1 VTAPAQS
8 QRPPAQSQQPPAAT
22 PDAEESARIELV
34 RVRVWDLPVRLVHWL
49 IVFSILVL
57 SVTGFL
63 IGDPVFRFAGTSYWV
78 TWDKAIHMVTAY
90 IFIALILARVIWMF
104 RSPNRW
110 CRWTEWIPTTKAR
123 WSLLV
128 PSLRYYLFL
137 DREGPP
143 VVGHNPLAGMAYTVL
158 YLMFGIEILTGVTL
172 WGVQGEGWAASLTGW
187 LIPLV
192 SLQTIRFIHHM
203 IMWLIVAFLVHH
215 VYSAMLLDRVE
226 KSGVN
231 SSIFSGFKFLPKDR
245 L

>member
-1 VTAPAQS
+1 MTAPAQTP
-8 QRPPAQSQQPPAAT
+8 RPPAAPPG
-22 PDAEESARIELV
+22 AEEAGTVELV

-63 IGDPVFRFAGTSYWV
+63 IGGPAVLHPASSLDWI
-78 TWDKAIHMVTAY
+78 TWEKTIHMFTAY
-90 IFIALILARVIWMF
+90 VFIALILARICWMF
-104 RSPNRW
+104 LSPNRW

-123 WSLLV
+123 VRLLI

-143 VVGHNPLAGMAYTVL
+143 VVGHNPLAGLAYTLL
-158 YLMFGIEILTGVTL
+158 YLMFGVEILTGVAL
-172 WGVQGEGWAASLTGW
+172 WGVQGESWAATGTGW
-187 LIPLV
+187 LLV
-192 SLQTIRFIHHM
+192 LVPLQTIRFIHHV

-226 KSGVN
+226 ASGVN

>member
-1 VTAPAQS
+1 MTAPAQTP
-8 QRPPAQSQQPPAAT
+8 RPPAAPPGAGEAGT
-22 PDAEESARIELV
+22 VELA

-63 IGDPVFRFAGTSYWV
+63 IGDPVLRLANGSDWV
-78 TWDKAIHMVTAY
+78 TWDKAIHEVTAY

-110 CRWTEWIPTTKAR
+110 CRWTEWIPTSKAR
-123 WSLLV
+123 WRLLV

-137 DREGPP
+137 DREAPP
-143 VVGHNPLAGMAYTVL
+143 VIGHNPLAGLAYTVL
-158 YLMFGIEILTGVTL
+158 YLMFGVEILTGVTL
-172 WGVQGEGWAASLTGW
+172 WGVQGEGWASSLTGW
-187 LIPLV
+187 LIPV
-192 SLQTIRFIHHM
+192 FGLQPIRLIHHL

>member
-1 VTAPAQS
+1 MTAPAQAP
-8 QRPPAQSQQPPAAT
+8 QPAPGADADQAART
-22 PDAEESARIELV
+22 ELV

-49 IVFSILVL
+49 IVVSIAVL
-57 SVTGFL
+57 GVTGFL
-63 IGDPVFRFAGTSYWV
+63 IGDPVLDLGGDKDWV
-78 TWDKAIHMVTAY
+78 TWDKTIHMVTAY
-90 IFIALILARVIWMF
+90 IFIALILARVIWLF

-110 CRWTEWIPTTKAR
+110 CRWTEWIPVTKAR
-123 WSLLV
+123 WRLLV

-143 VVGHNPLAGMAYTVL
+143 VIGHNPLAGIAYTVL
-158 YLMFGIEILTGVTL
+158 YAMFGVEILTGVTL

-192 SLQTIRFIHHM
+192 SLQTIRFIHHI
-203 IMWLIVAFLVHH
+203 IMWLIGAFLVHH

-226 KSGVN
+226 KSGLN